1 MDEESTTTVALSFLL
16 RGRWYNTAILSFTLC
31 MHECVGK
38 LRNITKLDILC
49 FSPSLA
55 VVILSTSRK

>member
-1 MDEESTTTVALSFLL
+1 MDEESTTTVEISFLL

-38 LRNITKLDILC
+38 LRNITNYFVL
-49 FSPSLA
+49 FP
-55 VVILSTSRK
+55 

>member
-1 MDEESTTTVALSFLL
+1 MDEESTSVAVSFLL

-38 LRNITKLDILC
+38 LRNITKIILC
-49 FSPSLA
+49 FSPSL
-55 VVILSTSRK
+55 VCVLW